1 MDAPTLQSG
10 SSLCPINVDVIAASS
25 RVYFVWLI
33 NKKTSFML
41 YYYIFILSQNILCLR
56 IAEHMAKEGE

>member
-25 RVYFVWLI
+25 RFKMVWFIYQNPRFLLKYSLVMLAQYLI
-33 NKKTSFML
+33 KTNH
-41 YYYIFILSQNILCLR
+41 YQQ
-56 IAEHMAKEGE
+56 E